1 MYISNMSNYILKKYF
16 KLFINSIKSYRI
28 YLLIHSSS
36 NLTYVGITNNFT
48 RRLRQHNCELKGGA
62 RYTTSHK
69 KDGNWICYGYIYN
82 VSKRKALSL
91 EKKIKIKSRK
101 MKGTPLEK
109 RLKAISILLDNTDL
123 FFINLFQNPT
133 LCGSS

>member
-1 MYISNMSNYILKKYF
+1 MYNYILKKYF

-28 YLLIHSSS
+28 YLLIHSCC

-48 RRLRQHNCELKGGA
+48 RRLRQHNGEIKGGA

-69 KDGNWICYGYIYN
+69 KNGEWLCYGYIDN
-82 VSKRKALSL
+82 VAKCKALSL

-109 RLKAISILLDNTDL
+109 RLKSINILLENNENK
-123 FFINLFQNPT
+123 NLRFSIST
-133 LCGSS
+133 LLRNS